1 MATEATISECREA
14 IEDGFQ
20 SSYKQMACAGGRIVT
35 DVSSQ
40 TIGASTTATL
50 EILTVRFDNS
60 PPMISGNNILLQDQR
75 KCYNVSVSVTGTTP
89 THVDGV
95 MTLSLYWF
103 DGTFHN
109 LLMAQD
115 MYYDANRSS
124 FACSLSTCVKSI
136 DRNDNYVY
144 AQLSNGVDVTTTIT
158 RYRIS
163 AFRVC

>member
-1 MATEATISECREA
+1 MASQETIDEARIA

-40 TIGASTTATL
+40 SIPASSDATL

-60 PPMISGNNILLQDQR
+60 PPMILGNLILLQDQR
-75 KCYNVSVSVTGTTP
+75 KVYNVSVSVTGATP
-89 THVDGV
+89 THVSGV
-95 MTLSLYWF
+95 MNLSLYWF
-103 DGTFHN
+103 DGAFNN
-109 LLMAQD
+109 LLMSQD
-115 MYYDANRSS
+115 MFYDASKS
-124 FACSLSTCVKSI
+124 TFSICLSTCVKSI

-144 AQLSNGVDVTTTIT
+144 AVLSNGVDVPTTIT